1 MYGLDNFLQGA
12 ILVFC
17 VKCVYGRWR
26 WVAASVAGRGAPP
39 PAPVPR
45 PLARPPRL
53 IAAITETVDTGP
65 RQLPTGWVVPR
76 SPLQRT
82 VAPESPNNIIDH
94 LLRNEIFEMK
104 S

>member
-1 MYGLDNFLQGA
+1 MDMDILDNSLQGA

-76 SPLQRT
+76 SQTAEDSSTRDT
-82 VAPESPNNIIDH
+82 KRYH
-94 LLRNEIFEMK
+94 
-104 S
+104 